1 MMCARCLEPL
11 NLSVRY
17 RRCPDC
23 HKSYHRGKCYALHRK
38 HTHTADGRKYF
49 GGRRFFERSNKAN
62 RLWRKKGDD
71 DGVCK
76 SVTSAGGSDEPAGA
90 KENVGGQKF

>member
-1 MMCARCLEPL
+1 MRFIASIRI
-11 NLSVRY
+11 
-17 RRCPDC
+17 RRMVANILA
-23 HKSYHRGKCYALHRK
+23 GA
-38 HTHTADGRKYF
+38 G
-49 GGRRFFERSNKAN
+49 FFERSNKAN